1 MESIGLVFSGG
12 GGKGSYEIGVW
23 KYLHEKGLD
32 KHITAVS
39 GTSVGALNAALF
51 VGSSYEKSE
60 ELWLNITQKDVLCS
74 RQLTRK
80 EIVRCLISS
89 NVIKV
94 LLPGYVG
101 MIMSSINTAMI
112 LNGEYMFSSDGI
124 FNMISD
130 GLDFDKIKLSK
141 IPCFVTCTCYSG
153 LKAERFKLNDYSK
166 DDISNLLMASSA
178 IPVIFPAIDFH
189 GKKYCD
195 GGIPYV
201 GDNVPIQPLYDMKI
215 NNIIVVHLGQKD
227 TVDKSKYPNARIIEI
242 NPSEDIGKTING
254 MFDFS
259 AESVPHRLEL
269 GYNDTKNILQSIGQS
284 YYSKRNMKIPA

>member
-1 MESIGLVFSGG
+1 MESLGLVFSGG

-23 KYLHEKGLD
+23 KYLHEIGLD
-32 KHITAVS
+32 KNITAVS

-51 VGSSYEKSE
+51 VGNSYEKAE
-60 ELWLNITQKDVLCS
+60 KLWVNITQKDVLCT
-74 RQLTRK
+74 RQFTRK
-80 EIVRCLISS
+80 EIVRWLIS
-89 NVIKV
+89 NNIIKI

-101 MIMSSINTAMI
+101 MIMSIINTAMM
-112 LNGEYMFSSDGI
+112 LNGEYLFSSDGI
-124 FNMISD
+124 LNMISE
-130 GLDFDKIKLSK
+130 GLDFDKIESSK

-153 LKAERFKLNDYSK
+153 LKAERFKLNDYSN
-166 DDISNLLMASSA
+166 DNISNLLLASSA

-215 NNIIVVHLGQKD
+215 NNIIVVHLGQKN

-242 NPSEDIGKTING
+242 NPSENIGKAIDG

-259 AESVPHRLEL
+259 AESVTHRLEL
-269 GYNDTKNILQSIGQS
+269 GYNDTKNVLHSILQSIL
-284 YYSKRNMKIPA
+284 

>member
-1 MESIGLVFSGG
+1 MESLGLVFSGG

-32 KHITAVS
+32 KNITAVS

-51 VGSSYEKSE
+51 VGSSYEKAE
-60 ELWLNITQKDVLCS
+60 ELWLNITQKDVLCP
-74 RQLTRK
+74 RQFTRK
-80 EIVRCLISS
+80 EIMRWLIG
-89 NVIKV
+89 NNAIKI

-112 LNGEYMFSSDGI
+112 LKDEYLFSSDGI
-124 FNMISD
+124 LNMISH

-141 IPCFVTCTCYSG
+141 IPCFVTCTCYSE
-153 LKAERFKLNDYSK
+153 LKAERFKLDHYSENE
-166 DDISNLLMASSA
+166 IATLLLASSA
-178 IPVIFPAIDFH
+178 IPAIFPYINFH

-215 NNIIVVHLGQKD
+215 KNIIVVHLGQKD

-242 NPSEDIGKTING
+242 NPSEDIGKAING

-269 GYNDTKNILQSIGQS
+269 GYNDTKNVLH
-284 YYSKRNMKIPA
+284 YSRFC